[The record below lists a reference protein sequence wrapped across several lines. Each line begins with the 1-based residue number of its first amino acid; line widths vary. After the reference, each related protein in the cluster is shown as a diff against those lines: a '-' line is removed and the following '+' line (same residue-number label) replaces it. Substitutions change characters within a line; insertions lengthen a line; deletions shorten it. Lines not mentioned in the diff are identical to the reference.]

1 MKDYITETKNKSK
14 GNPLQLTA
22 YALKQAWYGERKKVI
37 WIYKRIN
44 GKETIIMDAVA
55 VIKAAK
61 NNK

>member
-1 MKDYITETKNKSK
+1 M
-14 GNPLQLTA
+14 
-22 YALKQAWYGERKKVI
+22 KKVI